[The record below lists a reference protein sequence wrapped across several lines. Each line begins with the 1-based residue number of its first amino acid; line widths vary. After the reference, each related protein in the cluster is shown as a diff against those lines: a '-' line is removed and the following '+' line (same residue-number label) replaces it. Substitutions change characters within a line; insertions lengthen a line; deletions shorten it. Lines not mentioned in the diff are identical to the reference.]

1 MNLII
6 LITLV
11 LLHVTF
17 PNDYCKSVFYIDN
30 FQCACLLF
38 LPLDIS
44 ILCCFVKIINS
55 KLYSF
60 LFYFL
65 LLFFFP
71 LILPASISFSI
82 HLFLRPSFLYCVL
95 PFSCLFSPYWVFL
108 TFSMFSF
115 LPPFISPTILFFK
128 FFQFPLYS
136 FIIVLIFF
144 LYYFVPSCFFF
155 LFFPFSI
162 HYIFFRNRE
171 KE

>member
-1 MNLII
+1 M
-6 LITLV
+6 

-17 PNDYCKSVFYIDN
+17 PNDYSKSVFYIDN

-38 LPLDIS
+38 LSLDIS
-44 ILCCFVKIINS
+44 ILCGFVKIINS

-60 LFYFL
+60 FFYFL
-65 LLFFFP
+65 QLFFFP

-82 HLFLRPSFLYCVL
+82 HLFLHPSILYCVL
-95 PFSCLFSPYWVFL
+95 PFSSLFSPYWVFL

-115 LPPFISPTILFFK
+115 LPLFISPTILFFK
-128 FFQFPLYS
+128 YFQLLLYS

-144 LYYFVPSCFFF
+144 LHYSVPFFFFF
-155 LFFPFSI
+155 LFFLSSI